1 MMTAR
6 FGRRSHSEQHLLL
19 LTALL
24 FGAAHGLLHTVP
36 LPRARSILAHLV
48 RGRTS
53 AWTPAQIAWAAA
65 AVNRNLP
72 GRHSCLVNALC
83 CEAIATGSGVAAEL
97 KLGAARGEARMRF
110 HAWVEHRGQTICGG
124 EHGEFVALG

>member
-1 MMTAR
+1 MTAR
-6 FGRRSHSEQHLLL
+6 FGRRSHSEQHLLV

-24 FGAAHGLLHTVP
+24 FGAAHGLLLTVP
-36 LPRARSILAHLV
+36 LPRARSILARLA

-53 AWTPAQIAWAAA
+53 GSTPAQIAWATAS
-65 AVNRNLP
+65 VNRNLP

-83 CEAIATGSGVAAEL
+83 CEAIATSSGIATEF

-110 HAWVEHRGQTICGG
+110 HAWVEHNGQTICGG
-124 EHGEFVALG
+124 EPGEFIALY